1 MADEGRW
8 GSGQWQ
14 RENSTASVLNFSDRE
29 GALFGCWPERDS
41 AATVEERGQGCHGHD
56 KAWWG
61 LEHGLPVPDWGT
73 RALRSAAVRTT
84 AHAMFR

>member
-1 MADEGRW
+1 
-8 GSGQWQ
+8 
-14 RENSTASVLNFSDRE
+14 
-29 GALFGCWPERDS
+29 
-41 AATVEERGQGCHGHD
+41 VEERGQGCHGHD

-84 AHAMFR
+84 AHAMVR